1 MRTHS
6 SLKLM
11 FRVTE
16 EFKCFQRI
24 FPKDFAFQ
32 EICGFKKTFEIHLI
46 EPQLH
51 IHAVGLMVTL
61 SEN

>member
-1 MRTHS
+1 
-6 SLKLM
+6 M
-11 FRVTE
+11 FRVAE
-16 EFKCFQRI
+16 EFKCFQCI
-24 FPKDFAFQ
+24 FPKDFASQ

-61 SEN
+61 RQN